1 MRQGGGMHL
10 VYLDESGDPGGAGS
24 PTSNYLLGGLAIHHA
39 NWGEAHHRLLSFRR
53 SARARHG
60 LKVGAEMHA
69 AEFLGAATTHLGIGR
84 IERLELARGM
94 LDAVVAIPGV
104 RVFGWATDKSGHPLE
119 RLAKNVVADLA
130 AWSASG
136 GLPAAKG
143 CEAPGFQ
150 LIHDVMGK
158 VPSAWAEA
166 AGGTSMVERSMAQR
180 SDGSLL
186 LQTADFIA
194 YAFRQSLKPN
204 RFMAEHGG
212 RNLVRRL
219 DAVSLGFRWVD
230 GDLTAEK

>member
-1 MRQGGGMHL
+1 MHL

-24 PTSNYLLGGLAIHHA
+24 PTSNFLLGGLAVHHA
-39 NWGEAHHRLLSFRR
+39 NWLEAHRRLLSFRK

-69 AEFLGAATTHLGIGR
+69 AEFLGAATTHRGIGR

-94 LDAVVAIPGV
+94 LDAITSIPSV

-136 GLPAAKG
+136 DLPRAAG

-158 VPSAWAEA
+158 GPTAWAEA
-166 AGGTSMVERSMAQR
+166 SGTLMIERSMAQR
-180 SDGSLL
+180 SDGSLF
-186 LQTADFIA
+186 LQAADFIA
-194 YAFRQSLKPN
+194 YSFRQSLNPN

-212 RNLVRRL
+212 RNLIRRL
-219 DAVSLGFRWVD
+219 DGVSLGFRWVD
-230 GDLTAEK
+230 GVRGA